1 MGFAIVFVIVI
12 FDMFC
17 TLLYLLLLDVSS
29 LISKISSSDAFERFL
44 LADANTVYA
53 AAKPMIVP
61 NMVFVLLLII

>member
-17 TLLYLLLLDVSS
+17 TLLYLLLLDVYS

-44 LADANTVYA
+44 LALANTVYA

-61 NMVFVLLLII
+61 NMVFVLLSII

>member
-17 TLLYLLLLDVSS
+17 TLLYLLLLDVYS

-44 LADANTVYA
+44 LALANTVYA

-61 NMVFVLLLII
+61 NMVLFSF

>member
-17 TLLYLLLLDVSS
+17 TLLYLLLSDVTS
-29 LISKISSSDAFERFL
+29 LISKISSFDAFERFL

-61 NMVFVLLLII
+61 NMVFVLLSII

>member
-17 TLLYLLLLDVSS
+17 TLLYLLLSDVTS

-44 LADANTVYA
+44 LALANTVYA

>member
-17 TLLYLLLLDVSS
+17 TLLYLLLLDVYS

-61 NMVFVLLLII
+61 NMVFVLLSII

>member
-17 TLLYLLLLDVSS
+17 TLLYLLLLDVYS

-61 NMVFVLLLII
+61 NMILFSF

>member
-17 TLLYLLLLDVSS
+17 TLLYLLLSDVTS

-61 NMVFVLLLII
+61 SMVFVLLLII

>member
-17 TLLYLLLLDVSS
+17 TLLYLLLLDVYS

-44 LADANTVYA
+44 LALANTVYA

>member
-17 TLLYLLLLDVSS
+17 TLLYLLLSDVTS

-44 LADANTVYA
+44 LALANTVYA

-61 NMVFVLLLII
+61 NMVFVLLSII

>member
-1 MGFAIVFVIVI
+1 MGFAIAFVIVI

>member
-17 TLLYLLLLDVSS
+17 TLLYLLLLDVYS

-61 NMVFVLLLII
+61 NMVLFSF